1 MNSLKRTVRMKWR
14 DTKFHSNAYS
24 AVGHVLESFLVVFRF
39 KFRNS
44 CVGFVSNFLLG
55 FIWLLFFLF
64 LSVFL
69 SPPFLLYLLRYKSF
83 GNDEPVIAL
92 LFKLLQRSTTFC
104 YCCCCCCCCCCLGNS
119 LTQSRKSQCQMDLSK
134 TSITLLKLSE
144 AAATTTKA
152 TTTTKTLTHTHTNLY
167 MCVCAI
173 NKTVPWIG
181 NYSET

>member
-104 YCCCCCCCCCCLGNS
+104 YCCCCCCCCLGNS